1 MCIGLSR
8 NRRNPSVG
16 SRRWSIYPSWASG
29 APAPCGK
36 TAGLPLGLG
45 PCCHTAGH
53 LKFPRVRKPQ
63 DFVGHRFIHRAQDSR
78 FTAQLGYF
86 DHLPGPSRLPTPNE
100 LQIAPRNPF
109 PNLPRAWQAP
119 FPHPRRGL
127 RRVWRNPNAPGT
139 APMCSPRPRR
149 ARHSP
154 DEPSTA
160 SAGAPFAAPT
170 RPAQPQRA
178 RAGGNA
184 SSHPLKHLSR
194 GMGHLSVIMKRHDT
208 KDRMKP

>member
-78 FTAQLGYF
+78 FTAQLGHF

-100 LQIAPRNPF
+100 PQIAPRNPF

-119 FPHPRRGL
+119 FPHPRRDL

-139 APMCSPRPRR
+139 APTSPPRPPPARPPQPQRVRRGLRRR
-149 ARHSP
+149 ARRGRQRALPPFEAPFPRH
-154 DEPSTA
+154 
-160 SAGAPFAAPT
+160 GAPFGHNETT
-170 RPAQPQRA
+170 R
-178 RAGGNA
+178 
-184 SSHPLKHLSR
+184 H
-194 GMGHLSVIMKRHDT
+194 
-208 KDRMKP
+208 